1 MKNTFKFIMVVLT
14 IVLLLSSAFGCNE
27 NSNSPKSSEE
37 PAATAE
43 PAKTISWR
51 ADTTGKYRDDDNV
64 TSLICVE
71 ATEGTNARVLMF
83 EKSKVNGKNVW
94 TLTLECDGYIG
105 KNGLGKTKEGDIQRE
120 FRDETQTPEETLLAE
135 EKKEKLIEIINSLP
149 NDQAMVIKMYH
160 LEELG
165 YEEISEILNVPLGTV
180 KSRIN
185 RARKTLEVKLKD
197 FIKE

>member
-1 MKNTFKFIMVVLT
+1 MELNNTQIDILIKKCKKGDRIAFDKLMTYFQNKVYGFAYKLSLNYDEASDITIETFARVFKSISTFRHEANFTSWMYT
-14 IVLLLSSAFGCNE
+14 IV
-27 NSNSPKSSEE
+27 
-37 PAATAE
+37 
-43 PAKTISWR
+43 
-51 ADTTGKYRDDDNV
+51 
-64 TSLICVE
+64 
-71 ATEGTNARVLMF
+71 
-83 EKSKVNGKNVW
+83 KNVY
-94 TLTLECDGYIG
+94 LDRVYAAKKI
-105 KNGLGKTKEGDIQRE
+105 KYQSYDSDIKTKEGDIQRE

-185 RARKTLEVKLKD
+185 RARKTLEVKLKE